1 MSLVRCERRSPLY
14 HLRGVAPPY
23 KAVQKKMNPWLETI
37 AVTVVALLGIILG
50 KTFSGFRKS
59 YWVAG
64 YFIPLGL
71 ITVLVI
77 ARIDNTLLFVPPFN
91 LIAASRLK
99 FAVLSFAVMMGL
111 TAPFSRLPHKSEK
124 LVICVFMIVFAI
136 WFSILPF
143 LAPALLKNHLSNI
156 STKIDSS
163 GICHQSEN
171 YTCGPAAAVTA
182 LRHLG
187 LPAEEGEIAILS
199 HTNPV
204 TGTLPWCLYKA
215 LQNRYGTDGLR
226 CQYRYFDSASQLRN
240 TGIILAI
247 VKDAFLRDHCVA
259 ILGVSNHTLTIADP
273 ISGRRSMSYKEF
285 EKTWRFSGIILE
297 RDSVQSI

>member
-1 MSLVRCERRSPLY
+1 
-14 HLRGVAPPY
+14 
-23 KAVQKKMNPWLETI
+23 MNPWLETI
-37 AVTVVALLGIILG
+37 AVTLLALFGIILG
-50 KTFSGFRKS
+50 KTFSGLRKS
-59 YWVAG
+59 YWVVG

-77 ARIDNTLLFVPPFN
+77 ARIDNTLLFTSPFS

-111 TAPFSRLPHKSEK
+111 TALFSRLPRKSEK

-143 LAPALLKNHLSNI
+143 LTPALLKNHLSNI
-156 STKIDSS
+156 STRIDLN
-163 GICHQSEN
+163 GICYQSKN

-182 LRHLG
+182 LRRLG

-226 CQYRYFDSASQLRN
+226 CQYRHFDSASQLRN
-240 TGIILAI
+240 TGIILAV

-259 ILGVSNHTLTIADP
+259 ILGISDNTVTIADP
-273 ISGRRSMSYKEF
+273 ISGKQSMSYKEF
-285 EKTWRFSGIILE
+285 EKIWRFSGIILE
-297 RDSVQSI
+297 RDFVQSI

>member
-1 MSLVRCERRSPLY
+1 MREESFSAPSSGDGSPVRKLFR
-14 HLRGVAPPY
+14 
-23 KAVQKKMNPWLETI
+23 KKMNPWLETI
-37 AVTVVALLGIILG
+37 GVTLIALLGIILG

-59 YWVAG
+59 YWVLG
-64 YFIPLGL
+64 YFIPFGL
-71 ITVLVI
+71 IAVLVI
-77 ARIDNTLLFVPPFN
+77 ARIDNTLLFMPPFS

-111 TAPFSRLPHKSEK
+111 TTPFSRLPHKSEK
-124 LVICVFMIVFAI
+124 LVICVFMIVFTI

-143 LAPALLKNHLSNI
+143 LIPALLKNHLSNI
-156 STKIDSS
+156 STRVDLN
-163 GICHQSEN
+163 GICYQSKN

-199 HTNPV
+199 HTSPV

-226 CQYRYFDSASQLRN
+226 CQYRHFDSASQLRN
-240 TGIILAI
+240 TGIILAV
-247 VKDAFLRDHCVA
+247 VKDAFLLDHCVA
-259 ILGVSNHTLTIADP
+259 ILEVSDHTVTIADP
-273 ISGRRSMSYKEF
+273 VSGKQSMSYKEF
-285 EKTWRFSGIILE
+285 EKIWRFSGIILE
-297 RDSVQSI
+297 RDSTQSI